1 MLVHNPYARYRQIE
15 TETADGLDLVIM
27 LYRGAIRMLGQAE
40 DAIDARDMSLAHNW
54 LVRVQDIV
62 NELNLTLNLE
72 AGEIAVNLRRLYDYM
87 IGRLIEA
94 NTAKSLAPLREVKSL
109 LSDLLESWLD
119 ARDSVHSPVARPTH
133 SETGTLQAAVP
144 F

>member
-27 LYRGAIRMLGQAE
+27 LYRGAVRMLGQAE
-40 DAIDARDMSLAHNW
+40 DAIAARDMGLAHNW

-72 AGEIAVNLRRLYDYM
+72 AGEIAINLRRLYDYVLQ
-87 IGRLIEA
+87 RLIEA
-94 NTAKSLAPLREVKSL
+94 NTSKDLVPLREVKRL
-109 LSDLLESWLD
+109 LADLLESWLD
-119 ARDSVHSPVARPTH
+119 ARDSVQAPVARPTR
-133 SETGTLQAAVP
+133 SETGTLQAALA
-144 F
+144 

>member
-1 MLVHNPYARYRQIE
+1 MLAQNPYARYRQIE

-40 DAIDARDMSLAHNW
+40 DGIREGALTEAHNW

-62 NELNLTLNLE
+62 NELSLTLNLD

-87 IGRLIEA
+87 LERLVEA
-94 NTAKSLAPLREVKSL
+94 NILKDLEPVHEVKGL
-109 LSDLLESWLD
+109 LNDLLDAWLD
-119 ARDSVHSPVARPTH
+119 TRTNVQSSDPATASVVA
-133 SETGTLQAAVP
+133 A
-144 F
+144 